1 MAHPLMKKVLFRFM
15 SAENKN
21 SFSMNSAIDYL
32 KDVDPGLSEL
42 LNSFQIEELKPERNY
57 FKSLSR
63 SVIYQQLSTKAA
75 KKITERFINI
85 FKDKSYP
92 TPYDVIK
99 KDKSVLKSVGLSKSK
114 VEYINN
120 IAEKFIND
128 PDLYNNLGN
137 MDDEDVI
144 DNLVKIKGV
153 GIWTAEMFLIF
164 SLNRMDVFPI
174 SDLGV
179 QKGFKQY
186 YKFEKLPE
194 PKEILKK
201 SMVWSPYRTL
211 VSLYLWRLIEGPFD
225 W

>member
-1 MAHPLMKKVLFRFM
+1 
-15 SAENKN
+15 
-21 SFSMNSAIDYL
+21 
-32 KDVDPGLSEL
+32 
-42 LNSFQIEELKPERNY
+42 
-57 FKSLSR
+57 
-63 SVIYQQLSTKAA
+63 
-75 KKITERFINI
+75 
-85 FKDKSYP
+85 
-92 TPYDVIK
+92 
-99 KDKSVLKSVGLSKSK
+99 
-114 VEYINN
+114 
-120 IAEKFIND
+120 
-128 PDLYNNLGN
+128 
-137 MDDEDVI
+137 MDDKDVI

-201 SMVWSPYRTL
+201 SMIWSPYRTL

>member
-1 MAHPLMKKVLFRFM
+1 MVHPLVKKVLFRSM
-15 SAENKN
+15 NAENKN
-21 SFSMNSAIDYL
+21 STSMNYAIDYL
-32 KDVDPGLSEL
+32 KDVDSGLTEL
-42 LNSFQIEELKPERNY
+42 LNSFDIEELKPEKNY

-75 KKITERFINI
+75 KKITERFVNI

-92 TPYDVIK
+92 FPYDVIK
-99 KDKSVLKSVGLSKSK
+99 ADKTILKSAGLSKSK
-114 VEYINN
+114 VEYIKN
-120 IAEKFIND
+120 IAEKFIHD
-128 PDLYNNLGN
+128 PDLYNNLGD
-137 MDDEDVI
+137 MDDEAVI

-164 SLNRMDVFPI
+164 SLNRMDIFPI

-186 YKFEKLPE
+186 YKLEKLPE
-194 PKEILKK
+194 LKEVLKK
-201 SMVWSPYRTL
+201 SMVWSPYRTV